1 MSETVTLPEAMRRLR
16 EFSEKRFIT
25 AAKKAVGEAQR
36 TAVDDAYQWARV
48 GGSVARALTERLR
61 KWGESGTPPILIWG
75 QKRLKVVNDFSSGQR
90 TISGGIYT
98 GGMGRLIQ
106 IGGKTKP
113 HIIDPVQ
120 GGAGYMNRQKSK
132 KRSQRLADLA
142 SSGKRLLFRGRNGWV
157 SPRMVR
163 HPGSR
168 MARNPFL
175 EKGAMSVNATIEQRL
190 DRHIMD
196 AARRAKVVA

>member
-1 MSETVTLPEAMRRLR
+1 MSEVVTLPEAIRRLR

-61 KWGESGTPPILIWG
+61 KWGESGTPPILVWG
-75 QKRLKVVNDFSSGQR
+75 QKRLKAVNDFSSGQR

-98 GGMGRLIQ
+98 GGMGALIER
-106 IGGKTKP
+106 GGKTKP

-120 GGAGYMNRQKSK
+120 GGHGYMNRQKSR
-132 KRSQRLADLA
+132 KRSQRLEDLA
-142 SSGKRLLFRGRNGWV
+142 ASGKRLLFRGRNGWV

-168 MARNPFL
+168 LARNPFL
-175 EKGAMSVNATIEQRL
+175 EKGAMSVNATIAQRL

-196 AARRAKVVA
+196 AARRAKVA

>member
-1 MSETVTLPEAMRRLR
+1 MSSVTLPEAMKRLR

-36 TAVDDAYQWARV
+36 TAVDDAYQWAKV
-48 GGSVARALTERLR
+48 GGSVARALSERLQ
-61 KWGESGTPPILIWG
+61 KWGGSGTPPILVWG
-75 QKRLKVVNDFSSGQR
+75 MKRLKVANDFSSGQR

-98 GGMGRLIQ
+98 GGMGALIQ
-106 IGGKTKP
+106 RGGRTKP

-132 KRSQRLADLA
+132 DRRQRLSDLA
-142 SSGKRLLFRGRNGWV
+142 ASGQRLLFRSKSGGWV

-168 MARNPFL
+168 LARNPFL
-175 EKGAMSVNATIEQRL
+175 EKGAMGVNATLDQRL
-190 DRHIMD
+190 ERHVMD